1 MTYLERRGVL
11 GRPVKPGDDS
21 GARGSALPHRL
32 PNSFSISASFNS
44 T

>member
-1 MTYLERRGVL
+1 MICLERRGVL

-21 GARGSALPHRL
+21 CRADAACLYRL
-32 PNSFSISASFNS
+32 PNSFSISLSFNS